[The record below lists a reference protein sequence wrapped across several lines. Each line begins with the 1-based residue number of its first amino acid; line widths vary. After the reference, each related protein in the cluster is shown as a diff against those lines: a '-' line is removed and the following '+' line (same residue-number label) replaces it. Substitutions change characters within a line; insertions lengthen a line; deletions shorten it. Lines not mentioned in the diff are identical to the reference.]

1 MTGGWGTPTSAAAE
15 RVELGETFVSGKDQ
29 PTAAALLQACRD
41 LDYPTLVVRTVTGG
55 FVVPDPVYDRYANDL
70 AEPLGI

>member
-1 MTGGWGTPTSAAAE
+1 MTGGWGTPTSAAE

-29 PTAAALLQACRD
+29 PTAQGLLAACRA
-41 LDYPTLVVRTVTGG
+41 LELPTLVVRTVNGG
-55 FVVPDPVYDRYANDL
+55 FVVPDAVYDRYANDI